1 MSKVV
6 LTAERLLTPE
16 KSIPQPS
23 VVVEDGTI
31 RAIVSRS
38 LAELPAGETL
48 DFPGCVLVP
57 AYFDVHVHGSAGY
70 DLMDGSDEAFRAV
83 SRFLARRGVGAFFPT
98 TVTANLDATLRALSA
113 MASRLDSDFGGARCA
128 GIHLEGPFLSHIKR
142 GVHPPQ
148 YLQDPSVDVF
158 DSFWQAADG
167 RITLMT
173 IAPELPG
180 SEELIAHAAS
190 LGVRVSLGHSD
201 AGVAETLRGIR
212 AGGTSATHTFNAM
225 RSLNHRDPGIAAV
238 VLDEDRLFAEIIAD
252 GHHVDP
258 LLVRLFW
265 KAKGPQRS
273 ILVTDGIS
281 ATGMPD
287 GNYTLGGMEVE
298 VKDGICLL
306 DGVLAG
312 STLTMDRA
320 VQNFHTMTG
329 VSLDIATALA
339 ARNPAA
345 MTGLSDR
352 IGTLA
357 VGRAADIAVLTPAG
371 SLVATL
377 LGGRRVAA
385 A

>member
-6 LTAERLLTPE
+6 LTADRLLTPE
-16 KSIPQPS
+16 KSIQQPS
-23 VVVEDGTI
+23 VVIEDGVI
-31 RAIVSRS
+31 SAIASRS
-38 LAELPAGETL
+38 GASDQPAGAL
-48 DFPGCVLVP
+48 SFPGCTLLP

-70 DLMDGSDEAFRAV
+70 DLMDGTDEAFRAV
-83 SRFLARRGVGAFFPT
+83 SRFLASRGVGAFFPT
-98 TVTANLDATLRALSA
+98 TVTASMDSTLASLDAI
-113 MASRLDSDFGGARCA
+113 ASRLDSDFGGARA
-128 GIHLEGPFLSHIKR
+128 VGIHLEGPFLSHTKR
-142 GVHPPQ
+142 GVHRPH
-148 YLQDPSVDVF
+148 YLQDASVDTF
-158 DSFWQAADG
+158 DRFWQAAQG
-167 RITLMT
+167 RIALMT

-180 SEELIAHAAS
+180 AEELIAHATG

-201 AGVAETLRGIR
+201 AGVGETLRGIR

-238 VLDEDRLFAEIIAD
+238 VLDEDKLYAEIIAD

-265 KAKGPQRS
+265 KAKGPERS

-320 VQNFHTMTG
+320 VQNFHTFTG
-329 VSLDIATALA
+329 VPLEVAAALA
-339 ARNPAA
+339 ARNPAT
-345 MTGLSDR
+345 MTGHADR
-352 IGTLA
+352 IGSLA
-357 VGRAADIAVLTPAG
+357 VGRGADITVVTPAG
-371 SLVATL
+371 VLVATL
-377 LGGRRVAA
+377 LRGRQIPSA
-385 A
+385 

>member
-1 MSKVV
+1 M
-6 LTAERLLTPE
+6 
-16 KSIPQPS
+16 
-23 VVVEDGTI
+23 
-31 RAIVSRS
+31 
-38 LAELPAGETL
+38 
-48 DFPGCVLVP
+48 LVP

-98 TVTANLDATLRALSA
+98 TVTANRDATLRALSA
-113 MASRLDSDFGGARCA
+113 MAGRLDRDFGGARCA

-148 YLQDPSVDVF
+148 YLQDPSIDVF
-158 DSFWQAADG
+158 DSLWQAAEG

-212 AGGTSATHTFNAM
+212 AGGTRSTHIYNAM
-225 RSLNHRDPGIAAV
+225 RSLNHLEPGIAAV

-287 GNYTLGGMEVE
+287 GNYTLGGMEIE

-329 VSLDIATALA
+329 VPLEIATALA

-345 MTGLSDR
+345 MTGLGDR